1 MKIGLLREEKTPK
14 DRRVVLTPNQ
24 CKKIIEL
31 YPYIEIY
38 VQHSNE
44 RCFANHE
51 YIELGIPVVDNLQKC
66 DILLGVKE
74 VPIDQLIANKTYF
87 FFSHTIKKQP
97 YNRLLLK
104 KMIELNIR
112 MIDYEALLDQYNS
125 RLLGFGRYAGI
136 VGGYNALLTYGLKT
150 NRFKIKPA
158 YLCKGIT
165 DLEQQIPKIMLKNEK
180 ILVTGKGRVGRGVIE
195 MMKKCS
201 IREVN
206 VDDFINKDFQQP
218 VYANLDVLD
227 YNKRIDGFESSKEYF
242 YNFPSQF
249 ESSFHKFTSKADIF
263 IAGHYFNEGSPYLLT
278 LDDLKNS
285 SFNIKVIADI
295 SCDINGPIIS
305 TIRDSKISDPI
316 YGFCR
321 KSFKEVEY
329 SDSNAI
335 AVMAVSNL
343 PCELPKDASY
353 DFGSSMMTKIFPLIT
368 SDFNHKILAN
378 ATICEKGDL
387 TKKFEYLRD
396 YVNS

>member
-31 YPYIEIY
+31 YPHIEIY

-165 DLEQQIPKIMLKNEK
+165 DLEQQIPKKL
-180 ILVTGKGRVGRGVIE
+180 
-195 MMKKCS
+195 C
-201 IREVN
+201 
-206 VDDFINKDFQQP
+206 
-218 VYANLDVLD
+218 
-227 YNKRIDGFESSKEYF
+227 
-242 YNFPSQF
+242 
-249 ESSFHKFTSKADIF
+249 
-263 IAGHYFNEGSPYLLT
+263 
-278 LDDLKNS
+278 
-285 SFNIKVIADI
+285 
-295 SCDINGPIIS
+295 
-305 TIRDSKISDPI
+305 
-316 YGFCR
+316 
-321 KSFKEVEY
+321 
-329 SDSNAI
+329 
-335 AVMAVSNL
+335 
-343 PCELPKDASY
+343 
-353 DFGSSMMTKIFPLIT
+353 
-368 SDFNHKILAN
+368 
-378 ATICEKGDL
+378 
-387 TKKFEYLRD
+387 
-396 YVNS
+396 

>member
-31 YPYIEIY
+31 YPHIEIY

-165 DLEQQIPKIMLKNEK
+165 DLEQQIPKITLKHEK

-218 VYANLDVLD
+218 VYVNLDVLD
-227 YNKRIDGFESSKEYF
+227 YNKRIDGHESSKEYF

-329 SDSNAI
+329 SDNNAI

-368 SDFNHKILAN
+368 SDFNHKILAR
-378 ATICEKGDL
+378 ATICEKGNL